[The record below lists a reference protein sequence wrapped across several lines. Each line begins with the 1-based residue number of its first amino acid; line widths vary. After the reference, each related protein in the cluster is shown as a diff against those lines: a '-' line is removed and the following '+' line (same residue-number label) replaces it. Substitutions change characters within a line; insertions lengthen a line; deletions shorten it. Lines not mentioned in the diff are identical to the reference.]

1 MRRIKAIYDGQQ
13 VVLLEP
19 VDLPPNTPVHVVVL
33 DDMAAEQQ
41 VVDALHDLGLL
52 AGTAPPVNTLTPFAP
67 VRIDGPPL
75 SETVI
80 EERR

>member
-19 VDLPPNTPVHVVVL
+19 VELPPNTPLNVVVL
-33 DDMAAEQQ
+33 DDPEVEQQ
-41 VVDALHDLGLL
+41 VADALHGLGLL
-52 AGTAPPVNTLTPFAP
+52 AAAAPPPNTLTPFAP
-67 VRIDGPPL
+67 VKIDGPPL

>member
-19 VDLPPNTPVHVVVL
+19 VDLPPNTPLDVVVL
-33 DDMAAEQQ
+33 DDASVEQQ
-41 VVDALHDLGLL
+41 VAEALHALGVL
-52 AGTAPPVNTLTPFAP
+52 ASPTPPTPTLVPFTP
-67 VRIDGPPL
+67 VRIDSQPL
-75 SETVI
+75 SQTVI